1 MSRCSF
7 LPELHCAAR
16 NRSQEDIVD
25 LGLEGKTAAVA
36 AASTGLGFGCAQ
48 ALAEEGVRVAI
59 CGRNRETIEA
69 AAAKLPGDALAI
81 VADLSTPDG
90 AKGFIADALAGLGH
104 VDILVAN
111 AGGPPPGTFATTTI
125 EAYREALDLTL
136 LSTVA
141 MCQEA
146 VPAMQERGWGRVVAI
161 TSIGAKQPI
170 GTLAASSMARAGV
183 TSFLKVLA
191 TEVAGDGVTV
201 NSIQPGIHATNRIKR
216 LGNIEDIGKRIP
228 TGVIGT
234 AEDFGKAAAFLC
246 SEPAKFITGTGLL
259 LDGGAYTG
267 LL

>member
-1 MSRCSF
+1 M
-7 LPELHCAAR
+7 
-16 NRSQEDIVD
+16 D
-25 LGLEGKTAAVA
+25 LGLQGRSAAVA
-36 AASTGLGFGCAQ
+36 AASKGLGYGCAQ

-59 CGRNRETIEA
+59 CGRHEESIREA
-69 AAAKLPGDALAI
+69 ASKLPGDAIAI
-81 VADLSTPDG
+81 VADLSSPEG
-90 AKGFIADALAGLGH
+90 AKGFIDEAIAQLGR
-104 VDILVAN
+104 VDILIAN
-111 AGGPPPGTFATTTI
+111 AGGPPPGTFSSTTL
-125 EAYREALDLTL
+125 EAYREAFDLNL

-141 MCQEA
+141 MCQAA
-146 VPAMQERGWGRVVAI
+146 VPSMQKRGWGRVVAI

-170 GTLAASSMARAGV
+170 GTLTASSTARAGV

-201 NSIQPGIHATNRIKR
+201 NSIQPGIHATDRIKR
-216 LGNIEDIGKRIP
+216 LGNIEDIGKRVP

-259 LDGGAYTG
+259 VDGGDYPG